1 MGQQRPHLTILSS
14 RSYRKFFLRTWNV
27 TFSKQ
32 DALICIIY
40 FILQK
45 SENLQF
51 EFVSFV
57 CLKIYHG
64 GHLEYITG
72 IQLAKF
78 ELLIDTTSSIYLK
91 VRLKG
96 LAQTF
101 HYNYY

>member
-1 MGQQRPHLTILSS
+1 MQTVKSQMNRFLINFDDSYINCSANHPHPYREKLCTSPC
-14 RSYRKFFLRTWNV
+14 RSFVK
-27 TFSKQ
+27 
-32 DALICIIY
+32 I
-40 FILQK
+40 
-45 SENLQF
+45 

-96 LAQTF
+96 LATQTVLAAIM
-101 HYNYY
+101 